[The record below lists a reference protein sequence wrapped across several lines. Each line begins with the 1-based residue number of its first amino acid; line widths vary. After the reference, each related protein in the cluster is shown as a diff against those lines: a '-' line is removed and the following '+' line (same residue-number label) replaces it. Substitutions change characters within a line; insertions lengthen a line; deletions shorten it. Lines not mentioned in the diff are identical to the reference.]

1 MEYITKNQL
10 MGIVKTIDSKNN
22 NDFDSFF
29 LSFKKFNQDLPIK
42 KIEDIIDYFV
52 FDLYLNSDAD
62 LFELSQYELDKITN
76 GVNSVL
82 ND

>member
-10 MGIVKTIDSKNN
+10 MGIVKTIDSQNN

-29 LSFKKFNQDLPIK
+29 LSIKEFNQDLPIK

-62 LFELSQYELDKITN
+62 LF
-76 GVNSVL
+76 
-82 ND
+82 